1 MDVRVCA
8 VREWIAV
15 RVCGRAGGASAG
27 AGVLVCNGHVEEHD
41 RGLEMRFGFHTSD
54 MQKCVLSSGL
64 FIPRRR
70 FLVYSWT
77 WGMSLPLLQKIAAK
91 AAHDVEVAYAKG
103 YEDGLAHNRDTS
115 PFFQDLAHLEHLG
128 DDGKYPG
135 NMQKDLVRHL
145 VPHGFDNTCALSSL
159 DLRPSIEMQE
169 RDVTVKAYDQTILCP
184 HAVFAQLYHRYPDQ
198 WRKHIVSTVGVLR
211 KFWDDVA
218 GHRAM
223 RDHPIKK
230 RADYRSLAVA
240 VRTHGDGIPITG
252 VGKSW
257 GKSMDIFSW
266 SPRLDTYIIHMH
278 MSLCTPT
285 LTRMCS

>member
-41 RGLEMRFGFHTSD
+41 RGREMRFVSHTSD
-54 MQKCVLSSGL
+54 VQNCVLSSGL

-128 DDGKYPG
+128 DDGKYLG
-135 NMQKDLVRHL
+135 ICKRMWSVTSSHMASTTRAHYQVWIS
-145 VPHGFDNTCALSSL
+145 ALAS
-159 DLRPSIEMQE
+159 
-169 RDVTVKAYDQTILCP
+169 KC
-184 HAVFAQLYHRYPDQ
+184 
-198 WRKHIVSTVGVLR
+198 
-211 KFWDDVA
+211 
-218 GHRAM
+218 
-223 RDHPIKK
+223 
-230 RADYRSLAVA
+230 RSG
-240 VRTHGDGIPITG
+240 T
-252 VGKSW
+252 
-257 GKSMDIFSW
+257 
-266 SPRLDTYIIHMH
+266 
-278 MSLCTPT
+278 
-285 LTRMCS
+285 